1 MGFLDFPRNVYNAMI
16 DVPVHFVTH
25 FTDDLVERTYAR
37 GAPIICRN
45 PSNVTKPTISIDR
58 SLADVAHP
66 VSASSADT
74 GWHPL
79 AIWGVFLGF
88 LFLVYKAMKFMQH
101 LESMSIL
108 ELPLARVAGN
118 PKNVRVFMEF
128 EAASSKD
135 GTKKDVGRVEF
146 ELFSAALPRTCENFR
161 SFCTG
166 ERGNGVQS
174 GKPMHYKGVRLHRVI
189 KGFMTQG
196 GDTVRGDGTGTE
208 SIFGPMFPDEW
219 AENKT
224 HVKHQKAGMLAMAN
238 AGPDTN
244 GSQFYVTHRATAW
257 LDGKHVVFGQVV
269 DGMERIEWIEANA
282 GSASGTPA
290 VEVVIKDCGEVKSKS
305 T

>member
-1 MGFLDFPRNVYNAMI
+1 
-16 DVPVHFVTH
+16 
-25 FTDDLVERTYAR
+25 
-37 GAPIICRN
+37 
-45 PSNVTKPTISIDR
+45 
-58 SLADVAHP
+58 
-66 VSASSADT
+66 
-74 GWHPL
+74 
-79 AIWGVFLGF
+79 
-88 LFLVYKAMKFMQH
+88 MKFMQH

-128 EAASSKD
+128 EAASKD

-244 GSQFYVTHRATAW
+244 GSQFFMTFIPCTW
-257 LDGKHVVFGQVV
+257 LDGKHTVFGKVI
-269 DGMERIEWIEANA
+269 DGFPVLDALESV
-282 GSASGTPA
+282 GSQTGATKTPC
-290 VEVVIKDCGEVKSKS
+290 VIADCGQL
-305 T
+305 

>member
-1 MGFLDFPRNVYNAMI
+1 MGFLDFPRNVYRAMI

-25 FTDDLVERTYAR
+25 FTDDLVER
-37 GAPIICRN
+37 
-45 PSNVTKPTISIDR
+45 KPPMPQSLERYETHDIDR

-79 AIWGVFLGF
+79 AIWGVFLAF

-101 LESMSIL
+101 LETMSIL

-128 EAASSKD
+128 EAAGKD

-269 DGMERIEWIEANA
+269 DGMERIEWIEANV